1 MMYWLYVFIG
11 GGIGSLLRYMVGL
24 VSFRFLTV
32 SFPVAT
38 LISNCLACMI
48 LGMIVYVFSGK
59 TMQYEWVQPL
69 LIIGLCG
76 GFSTFSTFSYETVQL
91 ITSGNTLMAILNMFI
106 SLASG
111 IGIIYV
117 FHTTAK

>member
-1 MMYWLYVFIG
+1 
-11 GGIGSLLRYMVGL
+11 
-24 VSFRFLTV
+24 
-32 SFPVAT
+32 
-38 LISNCLACMI
+38 
-48 LGMIVYVFSGK
+48 
-59 TMQYEWVQPL
+59 MQYEWVQPL